1 MPDDADLKLTLYPN
15 ATRSSSEGAEDPSP
29 RQQRQQAA
37 ARYFQRVQQRLA
49 QIPLLG
55 DVVPWVQATLVD
67 LLLAGKGLPKNPAW
81 AVSLPGPN
89 GARLPCEV
97 FEETEPQACTPEE
110 YKHRTVLKLKR
121 TLRTLKQL
129 QKAYP
134 DAESLPQL
142 EALLQEIDLENEAH
156 DLDGDI
162 REVLTSST
170 FAEYLG
176 LKTRFLEEWKQGQ
189 LEQRAQTKEA
199 LLSESA
205 LQETFHA
212 LEQQGP
218 NLEAHP
224 DILLYEHQ
232 EFFRLCNA
240 TTHPQLNT
248 TSLEFWETEE
258 RQEQFSQFLE
268 TLRDRLG
275 VLQPFHVLRFEHS
288 FTYLLVGTSDADL
301 LESLQEGDEAP
312 RHAKVILR
320 LAGQQYQELTAEPGT
335 PGYAECLKQAL
346 HPFVVHLN
354 QQLELELPD
363 AFVAFFEPGTS

>member
-15 ATRSSSEGAEDPSP
+15 ATRPPAPEAEGSTP
-29 RQQRQQAA
+29 RRIRQQAA
-37 ARYFQRVQQRLA
+37 AQYFQTVQQRLGR
-49 QIPLLG
+49 IPLLR

-97 FEETEPQACTPEE
+97 FEESEPQACTPEE

-121 TLRTLKQL
+121 TLRILKQL
-129 QKAYP
+129 RKAYP
-134 DAESLPQL
+134 DADGLEQL
-142 EALLQEIDLENEAH
+142 EALLQEVDLESEAH
-156 DLDGDI
+156 DLDGDL
-162 REVLTSST
+162 REVLTSSA
-170 FAEYLG
+170 FSEYLG

-189 LEQRAQTKEA
+189 LEQHAQTKEA
-199 LLSESA
+199 LLTEA
-205 LQETFHA
+205 TLQETVHA
-212 LEQQGP
+212 LQQQEP
-218 NLEAHP
+218 RLAEHP

-232 EFFRLCNA
+232 EFFRMCNT

-258 RQEQFSQFLE
+258 RRDQFTQFLE

-275 VLQPFHVLRFEHS
+275 VLQPFHILRFEHS
-288 FTYLLVGTSDADL
+288 FTYLLVGTSDEEFL
-301 LESLQEGDEAP
+301 TSLQESEEATH
-312 RHAKVILR
+312 HAKVILR
-320 LAGQQYQELTAEPGT
+320 LSGQQYQELKADPDT
-335 PGYAECLKQAL
+335 PGYAECLKHAL

-354 QQLELELPD
+354 EQLELELPD
-363 AFVAFFEPGTS
+363 AFVAFFETGTS